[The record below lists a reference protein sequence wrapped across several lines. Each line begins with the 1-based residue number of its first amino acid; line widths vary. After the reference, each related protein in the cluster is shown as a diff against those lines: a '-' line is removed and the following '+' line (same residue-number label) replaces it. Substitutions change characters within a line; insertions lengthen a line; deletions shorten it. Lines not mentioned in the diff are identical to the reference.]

1 MRLAKLVSGMLLGV
15 LLSSGLLI
23 GEQIMGT
30 ADAPSAEKTQR
41 IDLEIVANASLDDV
55 WRAWTTNE
63 GVRSFFSQHTNV
75 RLAIG
80 GPFEMFFV
88 SDAPTGQ
95 QGSEGC
101 KILSY
106 LPKEMLSFSWNAPP
120 KFAHARGRLTWVV
133 LRFEELSGSQV
144 RVKLSHLGW
153 REMKT
158 AHPEHVDEW
167 DQVYEYNARLA
178 EGSVTIDPD
187 GSHRT
192 SPRPAPPA

>member
-15 LLSSGLLI
+15 FLSGWLLM
-23 GEQIMGT
+23 GEQTMGGG
-30 ADAPSAEKTQR
+30 DAPSAEKTR
-41 IDLEIVANASLDDV
+41 RVELEIVVNASLDDV

-63 GVRSFFSQHTNV
+63 GVRSFFSERANV

-88 SDAPTGQ
+88 SDAPKGQ

-120 KFAHARGRLTWVV
+120 KFAHARGRFTWVV
-133 LRFEELSGSQV
+133 LRFEELSGSHV
-144 RVKLSHLGW
+144 RVKLSHIGW

-158 AHPEHVDEW
+158 AHPDHADEW
-167 DQVYEYNARLA
+167 DQVYEYFSAAWPRVLDNLKKRF
-178 EGSVTIDPD
+178 DD
-187 GSHRT
+187 G
-192 SPRPAPPA
+192 PRWG